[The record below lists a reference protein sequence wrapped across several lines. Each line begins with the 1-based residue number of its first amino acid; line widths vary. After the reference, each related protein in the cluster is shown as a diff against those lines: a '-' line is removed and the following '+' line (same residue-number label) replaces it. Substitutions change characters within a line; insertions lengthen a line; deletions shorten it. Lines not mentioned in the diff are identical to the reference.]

1 MGVTGC
7 GKSSLDAA
15 FSERLNIL
23 FLDAGDFHPA
33 GNILKIS
40 RRAPLEDEDLWP
52 WLEILG
58 KALKA

>member
-1 MGVTGC
+1 MAVTGC
-7 GKSSLDAA
+7 GKSSLDVA
-15 FSERLNIL
+15 FSEPLNIPL
-23 FLDAGDFHPA
+23 PDANDFHPA